1 MLSGAFGALKN
12 RLNRGGEPVTTSASD
27 GVADYEDVEA
37 GRLPR
42 HVCAQFQRSLMLI
55 CPLAWLHP
63 RLGSATMCDVCDN
76 ARS

>member
-12 RLNRGGEPVTTSASD
+12 RLNRGGEPLTTSASD
-27 GVADYEDVEA
+27 GVADYEDIDA

-42 HVCAQFQRSLMLI
+42 LVCAQFQRSFTLI

-63 RLGSATMCDVCDN
+63 RLGSTNVWCV
-76 ARS
+76 